1 MSHIVR
7 FGPFEADLDSGQL
20 RKAGMRIKLRDQ
32 SFQVLTALLDR
43 PGEVVTR
50 EALRQRLWGSDVI
63 VDFENNLNTAVGQL
77 RQALSDSS
85 ERPHFIE
92 TLPKRG
98 YRFIAKVPLPA
109 PAESETGRAR
119 LVVLPFL
126 NTSPDPE
133 EEYFSDAITE
143 EVITALA
150 ALATDRLGVIART
163 TAMRYKAT
171 PKDVAQ
177 IGRDLDVDYV
187 VEGTVRPHD
196 GRATVTVQLIRVTD
210 QTHLLARRYEA
221 GLQDVFD
228 LRHTIAEA
236 VADQIGVGSRAAASR
251 RPRKPT
257 QD

>member
-20 RKAGMRIKLRDQ
+20 RKGGLRIKLRDQ
-32 SFQVLTALLDR
+32 SFRVLTALLDH

-77 RQALSDSS
+77 REALSDSS
-85 ERPHFIE
+85 HRPKFIE

-98 YRFIAKVPLPA
+98 YRFIAKVSTLPV

-126 NTSPDPE
+126 NTGPDPE
-133 EEYFSDAITE
+133 EEYFSDVITE

-150 ALATDRLGVIART
+150 ATNPSIPPLA
-163 TAMRYKAT
+163 
-171 PKDVAQ
+171 
-177 IGRDLDVDYV
+177 
-187 VEGTVRPHD
+187 
-196 GRATVTVQLIRVTD
+196 
-210 QTHLLARRYEA
+210 
-221 GLQDVFD
+221 
-228 LRHTIAEA
+228 
-236 VADQIGVGSRAAASR
+236 
-251 RPRKPT
+251 
-257 QD
+257 